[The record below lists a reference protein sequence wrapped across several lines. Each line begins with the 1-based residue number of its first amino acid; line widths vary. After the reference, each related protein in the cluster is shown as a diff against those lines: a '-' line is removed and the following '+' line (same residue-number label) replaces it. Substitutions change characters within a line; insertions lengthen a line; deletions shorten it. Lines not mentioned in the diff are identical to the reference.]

1 MTRNMAQTM
10 PAAPGGAAGSA
21 PVVPLGYTTVLS
33 SDDLMRIRTT
43 LLHADANTRGT
54 EIKSEV
60 SGMFVG
66 VPCAV
71 RFPSDS
77 LLGTPLMSRQFVCSI
92 QPFLTV
98 VR

>member
-10 PAAPGGAAGSA
+10 PAMPGGAAGSA
-21 PVVPLGYTTVLS
+21 PVVPLGHTTVLS

-54 EIKSEV
+54 EIKSDV
-60 SGMFVG
+60 SGIFVG

-71 RFPSDS
+71 HFPSDS
-77 LLGTPLMSRQFVCSI
+77 LPGTPLMSRQFVGSI